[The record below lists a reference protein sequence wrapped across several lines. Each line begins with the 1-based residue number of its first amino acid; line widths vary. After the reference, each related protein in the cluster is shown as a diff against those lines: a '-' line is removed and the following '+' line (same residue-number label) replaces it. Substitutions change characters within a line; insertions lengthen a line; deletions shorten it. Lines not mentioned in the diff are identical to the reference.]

1 MTTRQDVHW
10 LIGEFANSVPGVE
23 HAVAISSDGLALGY
37 SPGLPR
43 DAAEKL
49 AAAGSG
55 LASLLVGVAGI
66 VNAGHVQS
74 SLVELDAGFLFF
86 MSTPTGESIL
96 VLGRG
101 DCDPAQITYQ
111 LALVV
116 EKFGDALQSPPRG
129 AVATR

>member
-1 MTTRQDVHW
+1 VTTRQDVHW
-10 LIGEFANSVPGVE
+10 LIGEFADSVPGVE
-23 HAVAISSDGLALGY
+23 HAVAVSGDGLALGY
-37 SPGLPR
+37 SNGLPR

-55 LASLLVGVAGI
+55 LTSLLVGIAGI

-74 SLVELDAGFLFF
+74 SLVELDAGFLFV
-86 MSTPTGESIL
+86 MSTAGGESIL

-111 LALVV
+111 LALVI
-116 EKFGDALQSPPRG
+116 EKFGDMLQAAPRG
-129 AVATR
+129 AVVAR

>member
-1 MTTRQDVHW
+1 VTTRQDVDW
-10 LIGEFANSVPGVE
+10 LIGEFAANVPGVE
-23 HAVAISSDGLALGY
+23 HAVAVSGDGLALGY
-37 SPGLPR
+37 NPGLPR

-55 LASLLVGVAGI
+55 LTSLLVGIAGI

-74 SLVELDAGFLFF
+74 GIVELDGGFLFV

-111 LALVV
+111 LALLVD
-116 EKFGDALQSPPRG
+116 KFGDTLHAAPRE
-129 AVATR
+129 ATAR